1 MFAAHIMRA
10 LLSLCEHAGD
20 DDDIDG
26 DDDDV
31 DIDGDDDVDDIDGDD
46 DDDDID
52 GDDDGG
58 HNVSALVIVRARGRA
73 SALALFPPQQVL

>member
-1 MFAAHIMRA
+1 MATLWREGISLRASRKYVRCAYNEA

-20 DDDIDG
+20 D
-26 DDDDV
+26 V
-31 DIDGDDDVDDIDGDD
+31 DIDGDDD

-73 SALALFPPQQVL
+73 AH

>member
-20 DDDIDG
+20 DVDIG
-26 DDDDV
+26 VVDDDV
-31 DIDGDDDVDDIDGDD
+31 DIDGDD

>member
-20 DDDIDG
+20 DVDIG
-26 DDDDV
+26 VVDDDV
-31 DIDGDDDVDDIDGDD
+31 
-46 DDDDID
+46 DID

-58 HNVSALVIVRARGRA
+58 HNVSALVIVRARGR
-73 SALALFPPQQVL
+73 